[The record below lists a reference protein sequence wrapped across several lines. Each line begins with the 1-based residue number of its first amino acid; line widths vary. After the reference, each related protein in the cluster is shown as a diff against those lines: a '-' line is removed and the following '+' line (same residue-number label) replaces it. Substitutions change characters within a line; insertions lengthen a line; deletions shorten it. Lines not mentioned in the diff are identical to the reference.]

1 MIFELDPI
9 FNSVGAVLPVDYTM
23 DFTDVELNGVHP
35 FVRPIHVHGR
45 FENRAGVVAV
55 HVRADFLLSLLCDRC
70 ADAFERTYTVPVE
83 HVLVRELNDENNDE
97 LICISSAQ
105 MDLDKLVSDDVFLSL
120 PSKFL
125 CAEDCKGICPTCG
138 MNLNAGPCDCKK
150 SVDPRLADLLQLLE

>member
-1 MIFELDPI
+1 M
-9 FNSVGAVLPVDYTM
+9 
-23 DFTDVELNGVHP
+23 
-35 FVRPIHVHGR
+35 
-45 FENRAGVVAV
+45 
-55 HVRADFLLSLLCDRC
+55 
-70 ADAFERTYTVPVE
+70 PVE